1 MGEAFGKA
9 ISREAHAYQGV
20 VYDLELCDDG
30 GECASLVARVGAG
43 EIVDWR
49 ESRRGMVEVVL
60 DATSLYLPRWY
71 FEGKFQ
77 ELPELKLGQ
86 RYLSKNE
93 FLELAPSGYDAYI
106 FADGEVVHVSG
117 QAARLDPSAYGQDW
131 VAVLETAAMLTPVPQ
146 FGRAVSEGSAITGS
160 PVLDGGKS
168 K

>member
-49 ESRRGMVEVVL
+49 ESRRGMVEAIL
-60 DATSLYLPRWY
+60 GATSLYLPRWY

-77 ELPELKLGQ
+77 ALPELGLGK
-86 RYLSKNE
+86 RYLSRDK
-93 FLELAPSGYDAYI
+93 FLELAPSEYDAYL
-106 FADGEVVHVSG
+106 FSNGEVVHISG
-117 QAARLDPSAYGQDW
+117 QAARLDPAAYGKDW
-131 VAVLETAAMLTPVPQ
+131 VAILEIVAMMTTVNCL
-146 FGRAVSEGSAITGS
+146 RSDTG
-160 PVLDGGKS
+160 GAEKY
-168 K
+168 

>member
-49 ESRRGMVEVVL
+49 ESRRDMVEVVL
-60 DATSLYLPRWY
+60 GATSLYLPRWY

-77 ELPELKLGQ
+77 ALPELGLGK
-86 RYLSKNE
+86 RYLSRDK
-93 FLELAPSGYDAYI
+93 FLELAPSEYDAYL
-106 FADGEVVHVSG
+106 FSNGEVVHISG
-117 QAARLDPSAYGQDW
+117 QAARLDPAAYGKDW
-131 VAVLETAAMLTPVPQ
+131 VAILEIVAMMTTVNCL
-146 FGRAVSEGSAITGS
+146 RSDTG
-160 PVLDGGKS
+160 GAEKY
-168 K
+168 

>member
-49 ESRRGMVEVVL
+49 ESRRDMVEVGL
-60 DATSLYLPRWY
+60 GATSPYLPRWY
-71 FEGKFQ
+71 FDGKFQ
-77 ELPELKLGQ
+77 ELPELKLGK
-86 RYLSKNE
+86 RYLYKDE
-93 FLELAPSGYDAYI
+93 FLEFATSKYDAYL
-106 FADGEVVHVSG
+106 FSNGKFVLVPEH
-117 QAARLDPSAYGQDW
+117 AAYLDAGAYGQDG
-131 VAVLETAAMLTPVPQ
+131 VAVLEAAAMVTPAPQ
-146 FGRAVSEGSAITGS
+146 LGRDDSEGTAITGA
-160 PVLDGGKS
+160 PVLDGRKS